1 MIKIKRLLKRISG
14 KTSGFTLVE
23 LLLAAAILAFC
34 LCGLMAVYVQMFV
47 VTDLSRDFT
56 IATNTMQGA
65 LERVKSMSLANITDL
80 HNTTFNV
87 MGYNGTRVIGRGVY
101 QIADVVDSQTGATY
115 GDLKLVRAVVSFR
128 SRNRV
133 YGEDANLNGML
144 DTGEDTDGNGRLSS
158 PVEASTMVKNFTDYI
173 D

>member
-1 MIKIKRLLKRISG
+1 MIKIRRLLKRISG
-14 KTSGFTLVE
+14 NTSGFTLVE
-23 LLLAAAILAFC
+23 VLLGAAILAFC
-34 LCGLMAVYVQMFV
+34 LSGLMAVYVQMFI

-56 IATNTMQGA
+56 IATNTMQGE
-65 LERVKSMSLANITDL
+65 LEKVKNVGAVNITAL

-87 MGYNGTRVIGRGVY
+87 TGYNGTSVIGRGVY

-115 GDLKLVRAVVSFR
+115 SDLQLVRAIVSFR

-133 YGEDANLNGML
+133 YGEDANLNGRL
-144 DTGEDTDGNGRLSS
+144 DAGEDADGNGRLSS